1 MMERLWS
8 RLVVVV
14 VVVVVVGVAVMLPLD
29 AGTAL
34 LARMPSYVSLS

>member
-1 MMERLWS
+1 MMERLLS

-14 VVVVVVGVAVMLPLD
+14 VVVDVVDVMLPLD

-34 LARMPSYVSLS
+34 LARMSSYVSLS